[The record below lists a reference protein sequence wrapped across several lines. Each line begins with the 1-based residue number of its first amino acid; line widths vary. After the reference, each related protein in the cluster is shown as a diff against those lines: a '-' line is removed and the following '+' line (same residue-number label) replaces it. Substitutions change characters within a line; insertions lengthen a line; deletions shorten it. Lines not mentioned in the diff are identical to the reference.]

1 MPGRLNNSEPIV
13 MAKLD
18 CVLLLNQLSL
28 DLVAADFSDGHSAT
42 QGGPTR
48 TSRALAIIHL
58 AMHDAY
64 AIMNGNFPPTLKSP
78 PPNPAT
84 FPANDENNALAM
96 GAAAFATCRA
106 LYPDELARIDHAAAD
121 YRQIFAPTAQPN
133 TPAEA
138 FGESVAKAWL
148 AERENDGADAPMRYA
163 PSRGPGAHRVDP
175 HHPGQGYLHPA
186 WGKVAPFVIK
196 TVAADAPLSAPP
208 ALHTQEYADAYD
220 QVAVLG
226 RHDTPMKDAKF
237 REQAMIGIFWGYDGA
252 NKLGTP
258 PRLYNQVVR
267 QIVSDIEEAGTP
279 LSVADNVRLFAG
291 INAAMADAGIAA
303 WHWKYVY
310 NFWRPVLGIREA
322 DPGCGPTERGDGNK
336 LRKEPGNPF
345 WCPLGAPS
353 TNSDVRNGI
362 RPATENFTPNFP
374 AYPSG
379 HATFG
384 SACFETAAAFFG
396 KTPEQIKVTFVSDE
410 LNGRNADSRGIVRPR
425 IARSFT
431 LREAIE
437 ENKISRIYLGVHW
450 SFDATSGETVGK
462 AVAQKAAG
470 IYTRVPAP
478 APTGST
484 LAKSSSSSTATPQ
497 SKKV

>member
-1 MPGRLNNSEPIV
+1 

-58 AMHDAY
+58 AIHDTY
-64 AIMNGNFPPTLKSP
+64 AILNESFPPTLKSP
-78 PPNPAT
+78 PAKPTT
-84 FPANDENNALAM
+84 FPASDENNALAM
-96 GAAAFATCRA
+96 GEAAFASCRV
-106 LYPDELARIDHAAAD
+106 LYPDELARIDQVAAD
-121 YRQIFAPTAQPN
+121 YRQTFAPTAQPN
-133 TPAEA
+133 TLAEA
-138 FGESVAKAWL
+138 FGASVAAAWL
-148 AERENDGADAPMRYA
+148 LERRDDGADSPMPYT
-163 PSRGPGAHRVDP
+163 PSEEPGAHRVDP
-175 HHPGQGYLHPA
+175 HHPSQGYLHPA
-186 WGKVAPFVIK
+186 WGRVHPFVIK
-196 TVAADAPLSAPP
+196 SVAADAPLSAPP
-208 ALHTQEYADAYD
+208 PLHTKEYAEAYD
-220 QVAVLG
+220 QVAVMG
-226 RHDTPMKDAKF
+226 RHDTPMSDAKF

-258 PRLYNQVVR
+258 PRLYNQVIR
-267 QIVSDIEEAGTP
+267 QIVSDMEKAGTP
-279 LSVADNVRLFAG
+279 LAVADNVRLFAG

-322 DPGCGPTERGDGNK
+322 DAGCGPTERGDGNK
-336 LRKEPGNPF
+336 LRTEPGNPF
-345 WCPLGAPS
+345 WCPLGAPR
-353 TNSDVRNGI
+353 TNSDALNGI

-410 LNGRNADSRGIVRPR
+410 FNGNNADSRGIVRPR
-425 IARSFT
+425 VARSFT

-462 AVAQKAAG
+462 AIAQKAAG
-470 IYTRVPAP
+470 IYTRVSAP
-478 APTGST
+478 APSGLT
-484 LAKSSSSSTATPQ
+484 LSKFSSSSTATPQ
-497 SKKV
+497 PKKV